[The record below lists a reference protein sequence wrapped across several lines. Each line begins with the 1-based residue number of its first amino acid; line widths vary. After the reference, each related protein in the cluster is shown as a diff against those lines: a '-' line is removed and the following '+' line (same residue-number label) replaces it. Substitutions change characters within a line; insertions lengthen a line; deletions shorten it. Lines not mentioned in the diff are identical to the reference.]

1 MIEKRS
7 PAWLRIL
14 EIIFGILLLPVAIF
28 VVADSGFVLTILA
41 YTIGF
46 GLLVLGLSRV
56 FAGVFGKYFA
66 PWFRELNAGGG
77 LIAIVL
83 GIVIL
88 IVPQTLIG
96 LLALLVAFALLIVGV
111 VEIVAGGFAK
121 HPPAWVRG
129 LIGVVG
135 VLTVGLSV
143 FLILVPPSAEI
154 SLAVIVAIV
163 LVAVGLRDIVH
174 GVTGHRPV
182 NLDPR
187 TVTKV

>member
-1 MIEKRS
+1 MIQTQS
-7 PAWLRIL
+7 PARLRIL
-14 EIIFGILLLPVAIF
+14 EIIAGILLLPVA
-28 VVADSGFVLTILA
+28 VVVVVDSNFALTILA
-41 YTIGF
+41 YTIGL

-56 FAGVFGKYFA
+56 FAGIFGRYFA

-88 IVPQTLIG
+88 VVPQTLVG
-96 LLALLVAFALLIVGV
+96 FVALLVAFALLIVGV

-121 HPPAWVRG
+121 HPPSWVRALFG
-129 LIGVVG
+129 IVG

-143 FLILVPPSAEI
+143 FLILDPPSAQFG
-154 SLAVIVAIV
+154 LAVVVAIV

-182 NLDPR
+182 SLDPS

>member
-46 GLLVLGLSRV
+46 GLLILGLSRV
-56 FAGVFGKYFA
+56 FAGAFGKYFA

-77 LIAIVL
+77 LIAIIL

-121 HPPAWVRG
+121 HPPAWVRA
-129 LIGVVG
+129 LIGIVG
-135 VLTVGLSV
+135 VVTVGLSV
-143 FLILVPPSAEI
+143 FLILDPPSAET
-154 SLAVIVAIV
+154 SLAVIVAVV

-182 NLDPR
+182 SLDPS

>member
-1 MIEKRS
+1 LMEKRS

-14 EIIFGILLLPVAIF
+14 EIIAGVVLLPVAIL
-28 VVADSGFVLTILA
+28 VVADSAFVLTVLA

-56 FAGVFGKYFA
+56 FAGVFGRYFA

-77 LIAIVL
+77 LVAIVL

-121 HPPAWVRG
+121 HPPAWVRA
-129 LIGVVG
+129 LIAAVG

-143 FLILVPPSAEI
+143 FLILDPPSAEI
-154 SLAVIVAIV
+154 GLAIIVAIV

-182 NLDPR
+182 NLGPV

>member
-7 PAWLRIL
+7 PAWLRVL
-14 EIIFGILLLPVAIF
+14 EIIAGVLLLPVAIF
-28 VVADSGFVLTILA
+28 VVADSNFALTVLA

-46 GLLVLGLSRV
+46 GLIVLGLSRV
-56 FAGVFGKYFA
+56 FAGIFGRYFA
-66 PWFRELNAGGG
+66 PWFRELNTGGG

-83 GIVIL
+83 GVVIL
-88 IVPQTLIG
+88 VVPQTLIG
-96 LLALLVAFALLIVGV
+96 LVALLVAVALLIVGV

-121 HPPAWVRG
+121 HPPAWVRAVF
-129 LIGVVG
+129 GVVG

-143 FLILVPPSAEI
+143 FLILDPPSAQVG
-154 SLAVIVAIV
+154 LAVVVAIV

-182 NLDPR
+182 SLDPS

>member
-7 PAWLRIL
+7 PAWLRLL

-46 GLLVLGLSRV
+46 GLLILGLSRV

-77 LIAIVL
+77 LIAIIL

-121 HPPAWVRG
+121 HPPVWVRA
-129 LIGVVG
+129 LIGIVG

-143 FLILVPPSAEI
+143 FLILDPPSAEV
-154 SLAVIVAIV
+154 SLAAIVAIV
-163 LVAVGLRDIVH
+163 LIAVGLRDIVH

-182 NLDPR
+182 SLDPS
-187 TVTKV
+187 TVAKI

>member
-14 EIIFGILLLPVAIF
+14 EIVFGILLLPVAIF

-46 GLLVLGLSRV
+46 GLLILGLSRV
-56 FAGVFGKYFA
+56 FAGIFGRYFA

-77 LIAIVL
+77 LISIIL

-121 HPPAWVRG
+121 HPPAWVRA
-129 LIGVVG
+129 LIAIVGVV
-135 VLTVGLSV
+135 TVGLSV
-143 FLILVPPSAEI
+143 FLILDPPSAEI
-154 SLAVIVAIV
+154 SLAIIVAIV
-163 LVAVGLRDIVH
+163 LIAVGLRDIVH

-182 NLDPR
+182 SLDPS
-187 TVTKV
+187 TVSKV

>member
-1 MIEKRS
+1 M
-7 PAWLRIL
+7 
-14 EIIFGILLLPVAIF
+14 AIF
-28 VVADSGFVLTILA
+28 VVADSGFVLTFLA

-46 GLLVLGLSRV
+46 GLLILGLSRV
-56 FAGVFGKYFA
+56 FAGIFGRYFA

-77 LIAIVL
+77 LIAIIL

-121 HPPAWVRG
+121 HPPAWVRA
-129 LIGVVG
+129 LIGIVG
-135 VLTVGLSV
+135 VVTVGLSV
-143 FLILVPPSAEI
+143 FLILDPPSAEI
-154 SLAVIVAIV
+154 SLSIIVATV

-182 NLDPR
+182 SLDPS
-187 TVTKV
+187 TVSKV

>member
-1 MIEKRS
+1 M
-7 PAWLRIL
+7 RIL
-14 EIIFGILLLPVAIF
+14 EIIAGILLLPVAIL
-28 VVADSGFVLTILA
+28 VVVDSNFALTVLA

-56 FAGVFGKYFA
+56 FAGIFGRYFA

-96 LLALLVAFALLIVGV
+96 FLALLVAFALLIVGV
-111 VEIVAGGFAK
+111 VEIVAGGFAR
-121 HPPAWVRG
+121 HPPARVRA
-129 LIGVVG
+129 LIGIVG
-135 VLTVGLSV
+135 IVTVGLSV
-143 FLILVPPSAEI
+143 FLILDPPSAET
-154 SLAVIVAIV
+154 SLAIIVAVV
-163 LVAVGLRDIVH
+163 LVAVGVRDVVH
-174 GVTGHRPV
+174 GVTGHRSV
-182 NLDPR
+182 NLDPS